1 MDAGAVT
8 VGAGKAGGAKCAR
21 CWGFSDALGGDERHP
36 ELCPRCTPIVV
47 KIDPGMVWT
56 KKAEEVDVEEKVEA

>member
-1 MDAGAVT
+1 
-8 VGAGKAGGAKCAR
+8 
-21 CWGFSDALGGDERHP
+21 
-36 ELCPRCTPIVV
+36 VV